1 VLDGDAMQAS
11 HPSTPVLVSAAAVLA
26 AGLVVLAFH
35 DPGPQARH
43 MALHIFAMNVL
54 APVLAALAAARRGR
68 HDMRARWLWIAALG
82 QIAALFAAHAPA
94 VQSAA
99 MARPLF
105 QAAMHLLLA
114 AVAVAFWLAVLAAS
128 AARPWHAVAAL
139 ALSAKLF
146 CLLAVLLVFAPR
158 SLHVAQHHA
167 TALDDQ
173 QLAGLLM
180 IAACPLSY
188 LVAALLFTV
197 RLIGSASRLRPVRS
211 AG

>member
-1 VLDGDAMQAS
+1 MQPG
-11 HPSTPVLVSAAAVLA
+11 HPSTPALASAAAVLA

-43 MALHIFAMNVL
+43 MAWHIFAMNVV
-54 APVLAALAAARRGR
+54 APLLAALMAAGRGGR
-68 HDMRARWLWIAALG
+68 DLRARWLWIAALG
-82 QIAALFAAHAPA
+82 QAAALWAAHVPA

-114 AVAVAFWLAVLAAS
+114 ATAVAFWLAVLMAP

-146 CLLAVLLVFAPR
+146 CLLAALLVFAPR
-158 SLHVAQHHA
+158 TLHAAQHHA
-167 TALDDQ
+167 MALDDQ

-180 IAACPLSY
+180 VVACPLSY
-188 LVAALLFTV
+188 LVAALLLTT
-197 RLIGSASRLRPVRS
+197 RLIGSAALRPLRS

>member
-1 VLDGDAMQAS
+1 MQAG
-11 HPSTPVLVSAAAVLA
+11 HPSTPALASAAAVLA
-26 AGLVVLAFH
+26 AGTVVLAFH

-43 MALHIFAMNVL
+43 MASHIFAMNVVAPAL
-54 APVLAALAAARRGR
+54 APLLTAGRGGR
-68 HDMRARWLWIAALG
+68 DMRVRWLWIVALG
-82 QIAALFAAHAPA
+82 QTAALWAAHVPA

-114 AVAVAFWLAVLAAS
+114 ATAVAFWLAVLAVS

-158 SLHVAQHHA
+158 ALHAAQHHA
-167 TALDDQ
+167 QALDDQ

-180 IAACPLSY
+180 IVACPLSY
-188 LVAALLFTV
+188 LVAALLLTT
-197 RLIGSASRLRPVRS
+197 RLIGSTSRPRPLRS
-211 AG
+211 TG

>member
-1 VLDGDAMQAS
+1 MRAGQ
-11 HPSTPVLVSAAAVLA
+11 PSTPALASAAAVLA
-26 AGLVVLAFH
+26 AGVVVLAFH

-43 MALHIFAMNVL
+43 MALHIFAMNVV
-54 APVLAALAAARRGR
+54 APVLAALAAGRRSG
-68 HDMRARWLWIAALG
+68 DMRARWLWIAALG
-82 QIAALFAAHAPA
+82 QTAALWATHVPA

-99 MARPLF
+99 MARPLL

-128 AARPWHAVAAL
+128 AARPWHAVVAL

-146 CLLAVLLVFAPR
+146 CLLAALLVFAPR
-158 SLHVAQHHA
+158 TLHAAQGHA
-167 TALDDQ
+167 TTLDDQ

-188 LVAALLFTV
+188 LVAALLLTI
-197 RLIGSASRLRPVRS
+197 RSIGSAGRLQPLRS
-211 AG
+211 VG

>member
-1 VLDGDAMQAS
+1 MQAG
-11 HPSTPVLVSAAAVLA
+11 HPSTPALASAAAVLA

-35 DPGPQARH
+35 EVGPQARH
-43 MALHIFAMNVL
+43 MALHILAMNVV
-54 APVLAALAAARRGR
+54 APALAAIVAARRRSRGL
-68 HDMRARWLWIAALG
+68 HARWLWVAALG
-82 QIAALFAAHAPA
+82 QIAMLWAAHLPA
-94 VQSAA
+94 VQAAA
-99 MARPLF
+99 MAHPPL

-114 AVAVAFWLAVLAAS
+114 AVALAFWLAILAAS

-146 CLLAVLLVFAPR
+146 CLLAALLIFAPR
-158 SLHVAQHHA
+158 ILHAVQHHA
-167 TALDDQ
+167 SALDDQ

-188 LVAALLFTV
+188 LVAALLLTI
-197 RLIGSASRLRPVRS
+197 RLVGSASRPRPLRS

>member
-1 VLDGDAMQAS
+1 MQAS
-11 HPSTPVLVSAAAVLA
+11 HPSTPALASAAAVLA
-26 AGLVVLAFH
+26 AGVVVLAFH

-43 MALHIFAMNVL
+43 MAVHIFAMNVV
-54 APVLAALAAARRGR
+54 APVLAAVVAARLGHR
-68 HDMRARWLWIAALG
+68 DMRARWLWIAALG

-139 ALSAKLF
+139 TLSAKLF
-146 CLLAVLLVFAPR
+146 CLLAALLVFAPR
-158 SLHVAQHHA
+158 TLHQHHA
-167 TALDDQ
+167 MALDDQ

-188 LVAALLFTV
+188 LVAALLLTI
-197 RLIGSASRLRPVRS
+197 RLIGSTSRLRPVRS